1 MTPLGGYVHLR
12 SSLNKFHYIPLDC
25 LIFLLEYSL
34 ELEPC
39 NAGELVSAVAV
50 VCACP
55 RDNDNPTQP
64 ANSNFLLLNITFKC
78 TSSTEKVSSFR
89 VKIRYYIH
97 FNILLNPDIE
107 KKHIFIFQ
115 VCRLS
120 LLFKCKKI
128 LRLYNLKWTRSS
140 FWLILDENYFQ
151 FFIFIS
157 SFYSQFAACVCRI
170 GSSLCPILRSLYILP
185 TGILQRKK

>member
-1 MTPLGGYVHLR
+1 MQDSWCQQWCVHVPVIMI
-12 SSLNKFHYIPLDC
+12 IPHK
-25 LIFLLEYSL
+25 
-34 ELEPC
+34 
-39 NAGELVSAVAV
+39 
-50 VCACP
+50 
-55 RDNDNPTQP
+55 T
-64 ANSNFLLLNITFKC
+64 NSNFLLLNITFKC
-78 TSSTEKVSSFR
+78 TSGTEKVSSFR
-89 VKIRYYIH
+89 VKIRYI
-97 FNILLNPDIE
+97 FILIYYWIQIL
-107 KKHIFIFQ
+107 KKHIFTFQ
-115 VCRLS
+115 VCRLW

-185 TGILQRKK
+185 TEILQRKK

>member
-1 MTPLGGYVHLR
+1 M
-12 SSLNKFHYIPLDC
+12 
-25 LIFLLEYSL
+25 IFFYLLEYSL

-107 KKHIFIFQ
+107 ENIF
-115 VCRLS
+115 
-120 LLFKCKKI
+120 
-128 LRLYNLKWTRSS
+128 LYFRYV
-140 FWLILDENYFQ
+140 DYD
-151 FFIFIS
+151 FFINVWKSWGYIIWSEQGAHSDLFWMKIILNS
-157 SFYSQFAACVCRI
+157 S
-170 GSSLCPILRSLYILP
+170 SSYLQPIPNLP
-185 TGILQRKK
+185 PVSAG

>member
-1 MTPLGGYVHLR
+1 M
-12 SSLNKFHYIPLDC
+12 S
-25 LIFLLEYSL
+25 
-34 ELEPC
+34 
-39 NAGELVSAVAV
+39 AV

-78 TSSTEKVSSFR
+78 TSGTEKVSSFR
-89 VKIRYYIH
+89 VKIRIRYYIH

-107 KKHIFIFQ
+107 ENIFFLFQ
-115 VCRLS
+115 VCRLW

-140 FWLILDENYFQ
+140 FWLILDENYFK

-157 SFYSQFAACVCRI
+157 SLNSQFAACVCRI

-185 TGILQRKK
+185 TEILQRKKKTRNFYLSGIQRLKIGKNTQNKVAAKLRF